1 MGLHYSRKE
10 MWFHPPRNLGEF
22 DGVIMKTAELENN
35 DDININEIDTEIN
48 EQIGDETNSIDMAD
62 EVEEDDEDEVVISIG
77 EESPPQDEEVRAPA
91 WVRELRKSNR
101 EKERKIREL
110 EARLNTTATET
121 KPVAAVTK
129 PTLESCDYDSDEY
142 EQKLADWYEHK
153 REYDAAQANVVA
165 QRDADSKAWQDKLDS
180 YAKARASLK
189 VRDYDEAEAAALD
202 TFSVTQQGIVL
213 QGSDNPALIIY
224 AIGKSTKRAKE
235 LSSITDPVKFAFA
248 VAKLETQLKVTNRKA
263 AASPERTIASGGGRI
278 SGSVDSTLERLRDEA
293 LKTGDLSKVMAYK
306 RGKK

>member
-1 MGLHYSRKE
+1 

-22 DGVIMKTAELENN
+22 DRVFMKTAELEIDDKLNN
-35 DDININEIDTEIN
+35 IEINTKVEEAANDEIDT
-48 EQIGDETNSIDMAD
+48 
-62 EVEEDDEDEVVISIG
+62 VEAEDEDDGEDDVVVSIG
-77 EESPPQDEEVRAPA
+77 EESPPQEEEVRAPT

-110 EARLNTTATET
+110 EAQLNTAATEN
-121 KPVAAVTK
+121 KPVTLGKK
-129 PTLESCDYDSDEY
+129 PSLEECDYDSEEY
-142 EQKLADWYEHK
+142 EKKLTGWYEDK
-153 REYDAAQANVVA
+153 LLYDAAESKAVA
-165 QRDADSKAWQDKLDS
+165 QRDAEAKSWQGKLDS

-189 VRDYDEAEAAALD
+189 VQDYEDAEAVALEA
-202 TFSVTQQGIVL
+202 FSVTQQGIVI

-224 AIGKSTKRAKE
+224 ALGKNAVRAKE

-263 AASPERTIASGGGRI
+263 SASPERTISSGGGRI
-278 SGSVDSTLERLRDEA
+278 SGSVDSTLDRLRDEA

-306 RGKK
+306 RGKKPT